1 MHITV
6 EMVIS
11 EHIIAIKLKIEQ
23 KDIIIN
29 TTFKILIKKSDIGIC
44 KFPNRGVPTSKIIAR

>member
-1 MHITV
+1 MHTVV

-11 EHIIAIKLKIEQ
+11 EHIIVTKLKMEQ

-44 KFPNRGVPTSKIIAR
+44 KLPNRGVPTSKIIPR